1 MRTDVAEKL
10 SLLTRFKAKA
20 IALFPNHQI
29 YFRTD
34 GKVRFFTLTTR
45 MQLAGVAALCM
56 SFIWLGKSTY
66 DYIAQ
71 SDRLQ
76 ANRVALNKMSGQME
90 ELSDDFEGL
99 EQRILE
105 RAARIEARQ
114 GVLQSVLNDGLVDAK
129 PIDLQT
135 LTDDALSSTS
145 AKDGDSP
152 QKEASAYMIR
162 KPGADPQEHFQ
173 TVFTILEKRQI
184 AFATALQERAQTEKD
199 DILTLLSNLNVD
211 PEIFLATAQ
220 DHGADAIAAN
230 VGGPFVALSSLEEDD
245 TPEPFTALIE
255 DWAELKDLR
264 DQILSVPAIAPLDKY
279 YVSSKYG
286 KRRDPFSRRWAHH
299 SGVDLAAWYG
309 TPIHATSDGKVT
321 YAGYKAGYGRVV
333 EIDHGNGFVTRYGH
347 LRKVVVKK
355 GQSVTMKTKLGETG
369 STGRSTGPH
378 VHYEIWFNG
387 KTVNPVPFIKAS
399 NDVLKIQGRST
410 RG

>member
-1 MRTDVAEKL
+1 MAEKL
-10 SLLTRFKAKA
+10 SLLLRMKAKA

-34 GKVRFFTLTTR
+34 GKVRFFTLTTG
-45 MQLAGVAALCM
+45 MQLTGVAALCM
-56 SFIWLGKSTY
+56 SFLWLGKSTY

-135 LTDDALSSTS
+135 LTDDTLSSS
-145 AKDGDSP
+145 DAKDIQASP
-152 QKEASAYMIR
+152 KKVSAYMLR

-184 AFATALQERAQTEKD
+184 AFATALQERAQSEKD
-199 DILTLLSNLNVD
+199 DILTLLSNLNVN

-230 VGGPFVALSSLEEDD
+230 VGGPFVALSSLAEKD

-264 DQILSVPAIAPLDKY
+264 DQILSVPAIAPLDKF

-309 TPIHATSDGKVT
+309 TPVNATSDGKVT